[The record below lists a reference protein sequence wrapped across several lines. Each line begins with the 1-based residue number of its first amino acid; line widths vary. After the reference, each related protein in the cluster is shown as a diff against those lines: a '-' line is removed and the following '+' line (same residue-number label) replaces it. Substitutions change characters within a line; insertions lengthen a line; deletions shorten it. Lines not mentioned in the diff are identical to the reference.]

1 MARPSKSLVPRL
13 GSRRIVAG
21 TERHVWNAAGLV
33 KRTVAGSRG
42 GHPPPAGRS
51 PTEIDARRRQT
62 CASSNTRERR
72 FELARAHGRQLDKL
86 AWRLDRSNLL
96 SAVDG
101 SAPGNTIEAVVD
113 DLVSLAA
120 HRAYVVERDLSG
132 TRSGS
137 RGDDSP
143 PGHDV
148 ELRFRVHL
156 SWASDRQRER
166 WGPCREARSPPRCRS
181 FVPLST

>member
-1 MARPSKSLVPRL
+1 MR
-13 GSRRIVAG
+13 GD
-21 TERHVWNAAGLV
+21 V
-33 KRTVAGSRG
+33 KR
-42 GHPPPAGRS
+42 
-51 PTEIDARRRQT
+51 ARART
-62 CASSNTRERR
+62 LASGR

-86 AWRLDRSNLL
+86 ASRLDGSPLP

-120 HRAYVVERDLSG
+120 HRAYVVERDLAG
-132 TRSGS
+132 TRAGS
-137 RGDDSP
+137 RGDDPP

-166 WGPCREARSPPRCRS
+166 WGPCAKQGHRPAAG
-181 FVPLST
+181 